1 MSDTAAPIRHA
12 PIALW
17 RVAQA
22 FLGTLHMLFGA
33 PEDVARDH
41 TLTAKA
47 HKQMA
52 QWLRCAEALLRRLLA
67 IEASGF
73 RKLATRSAQ
82 ALSFVRRT

>member
-1 MSDTAAPIRHA
+1 
-12 PIALW
+12 
-17 RVAQA
+17 
-22 FLGTLHMLFGA
+22 
-33 PEDVARDH
+33 
-41 TLTAKA
+41 
-47 HKQMA
+47 MA